1 MRIGLNGRVVIP
13 AEVRHSLHL
22 NEGDT
27 LLLNVDEGAGRLVL
41 ETEEAVI
48 RRLRALAGPA
58 PPGERASDTLLR
70 ERREE
75 AVREAREMES

>member
-1 MRIGLNGRVVIP
+1 MGLNGRVVIP

-27 LLLNVDEGAGRLVL
+27 LLLSVDEQAGRLVL

-48 RRLRALAGPA
+48 QRLRALVGTA
-58 PPGERASDTLLR
+58 PSGERGSDALLR

-75 AVREAREMES
+75 AAREAREMES